1 MAHEILSIKLRE
13 LEDQVARLISRIR
26 LSESTDRAALRRE
39 IEELELECAESRL
52 ALQKKLQLSLA
63 DIVSI
68 IAHAYV
74 ETERVISEGK
84 DALQE
89 WAAGKTD
96 PNAGSEEKI
105 LVAEYALDFAVQAA
119 NRALLLSMEAIEAQ
133 PTRQEER
140 ITS

>member
-1 MAHEILSIKLRE
+1 MRLEGGADMAHEILSIKLRE

-26 LSESTDRAALRRE
+26 LSESADRAALRRE

-52 ALQKKLQLSLA
+52 ALQKKLQLSRA

-84 DALQE
+84 DAL
-89 WAAGKTD
+89 AGVGGGEDGPECRFGGKDTSCGIC
-96 PNAGSEEKI
+96 PRFCCSGGESSSA
-105 LVAEYALDFAVQAA
+105 ALDGGH
-119 NRALLLSMEAIEAQ
+119 
-133 PTRQEER
+133 
-140 ITS
+140 